1 MNLRVLVFAL
11 VLALPGGL
19 SSAHAQILPVPPGW
33 QLERAV
39 LLNRHGVRAPIEANA
54 ELDQHVATAW
64 PTWPVPPSFLTPR
77 GAELMRLMGAYY
89 RVLYGGRGLVQADD
103 CPPAGTIAAWSDIDQ
118 RTRVSGVSLLAGM
131 YPRCANLALRNQ
143 NDASVPDPL
152 FHPGPS
158 PSCPM
163 DAATN
168 RAAILARI
176 GGDFSSVMRE
186 YAPQLAAMQAVLCPT
201 GVATGARRCGLS
213 ATPPSLEVRPN
224 GEVKMK
230 GPFGLGGTA
239 AETFLMEAAEGWPK
253 EQVAWGRLA
262 DDAALMNLLSMH
274 RLTIDLTQKTLP
286 VARQKGSN
294 MLAQI
299 VATLQDGHKFPG
311 RPAVAEPVRFALLV
325 GHDENISNIEGLLRL
340 GWQIQGFQ
348 ANEATPGGALAFEL
362 FREASTGQRY
372 VRLAYY
378 AQTLQQMRQATPLS
392 FNDPPGLQAVDLP
405 GCEAYA
411 RDKACPLDRF
421 LEIARA
427 AIDPGC
433 VSIKP

>member
-1 MNLRVLVFAL
+1 MNLRVVVFVL
-11 VLALPGGL
+11 VLALPAGL
-19 SSAHAQILPVPPGW
+19 SAAHAQIPPVPPGW
-33 QLERAV
+33 QVERAV
-39 LLNRHGVRAPIEANA
+39 LLSRHGVRAPTESNE
-54 ELDQHVATAW
+54 ELDQHAATPW
-64 PTWPVPPSFLTPR
+64 PAWPVPPGFLTPR

-103 CPPAGTIAAWSDIDQ
+103 CPPAGTVAAWSDVDQ
-118 RTRVSGVSLLAGM
+118 RTRVSGASLLAGM

-143 NDASVPDPL
+143 NDPSVPDPL

-201 GVATGARRCGLS
+201 GVAAGGRRCGLP
-213 ATPPSLEVRPN
+213 ATPPALEMRPN

-239 AETFLMEAAEGWPK
+239 AEIFLMEAAEGWPK
-253 EQVAWGRLA
+253 EQVAWGRLTN
-262 DDAALMNLLSMH
+262 DAALINLLSIH
-274 RLTIDLTQKTLP
+274 RLTVDLTQKTVP

-311 RPAVAEPVRFALLV
+311 LAATAEPVRFALLV
-325 GHDENISNIEGLLRL
+325 GHDTNISHIEGLLRL
-340 GWQIQGFQ
+340 SWQIPGFQ
-348 ANEATPGGALAFEL
+348 PNDATPGGALAFEL
-362 FREASTGQRY
+362 FREISTGQRY

-378 AQTLQQMRQATPLS
+378 AQTLQQMRQGTALS
-392 FNDPPGLQAVDLP
+392 FNDPLGLQAVELP
-405 GCEAYA
+405 GCEPYV

-421 LEIARA
+421 VEVARA

>member
-1 MNLRVLVFAL
+1 MVVAAL
-11 VLALPGGL
+11 LAGL
-19 SSAHAQILPVPPGW
+19 SPAHAQIAPVPPGW

-39 LLNRHGVRAPIEANA
+39 LLSRHGVRAPTETNA
-54 ELDQHVATAW
+54 ELDQHAATPW
-64 PTWPVPPSFLTPR
+64 PTWPVPAGFLTPR
-77 GAELMRLMGAYY
+77 GAELMRLMGTYY

-103 CPPAGTIAAWSDIDQ
+103 CPPPGTVAAWSDVDQ

-143 NDASVPDPL
+143 NDPSVPDPL

-163 DAATN
+163 DGAAE

-186 YAPQLAAMQAVLCPT
+186 YGPQLAAMQAVLCPSGGTT
-201 GVATGARRCGLS
+201 GGLHCGLL
-213 ATPPSLEVRPN
+213 ATPPSLDVRAN
-224 GEVKMK
+224 GEIKMK

-262 DDAALMNLLSMH
+262 DDAALTNLLSIH
-274 RLTIDLTQKTLP
+274 RLTVDLTQKTVT

-311 RPAVAEPVRFALLV
+311 LPAVAEPVRLALLV
-325 GHDENISNIEGLLRL
+325 GHDTNISHIEALLRL
-340 GWQIQGFQ
+340 AWQIPGFQ
-348 ANEATPGGALAFEL
+348 ANDATPGGALAFEL
-362 FREASTGQRY
+362 FHEVSTGQRY

-392 FNDPPGLQAVDLP
+392 FSEPPGLQAVGLP
-405 GCEAYA
+405 GCEAYV
-411 RDKACPLDRF
+411 RDKACPLNRF
-421 LEIARA
+421 VEIARA